1 MNQQAYDLAK
11 KWASNSYF
19 DDSTRAEI
27 KALLDSNN
35 EKEITERFYRD
46 LEFGTGGLRSI
57 IGNGSNR
64 MNKYQVRRATQAVC
78 NQMAKMNLPK
88 LACVGYDTRRFSKE
102 FAQEVAS
109 VFAGNGFTVY
119 LYDKMLPV
127 PLLSFSVRHHKAS
140 AGVMITA
147 SHNPKEY
154 NGYKLYWND
163 GGQVVPP
170 VDKEVINQYN
180 SITDYNTIQYMNF
193 SQALENKKIM
203 MVGEEVEQA
212 YRKMLKSFAINPE
225 LCATRGNELKL
236 VYTPIHGTGIN
247 MVPKALSDLGF
258 TKIDIV
264 KEQEKPDENFSTV
277 KSPNPENVE
286 ALTLAVNLMLK
297 NNADLC
303 YGTDPDCD
311 RLGVMVNHHGKAE
324 MLNGNQVAVL
334 LLHYVLSQK
343 KKQNKLPQDA
353 LVIKTIVTSELQ
365 TTIAKNLNVN
375 IENTLTGFKWM
386 GLRLSELE
394 QKGIKYSFMFASEES
409 YGYLGHNQVRDKD
422 GVSAAVLTTEM
433 ALYYKTQGKT
443 LIDALDDIYSEFG
456 FAYEGLLSIDYFG
469 KEGAEKINRIMDHFR
484 NYFTKNIKTILDEE
498 IVEME
503 DYQNL
508 HTVNFSSKEKTPI
521 TQTKSNVIGFKFKS
535 GNKLYLRPSGTE
547 PKIKFYSMVQDKNGS
562 LEIRKKN
569 ALNKVNDIETFIKKE
584 VEPV

>member
-1 MNQQAYDLAK
+1 MKEKAYDLAK
-11 KWASNSYF
+11 TWATNPYF
-19 DDSTRAEI
+19 DEATRAEI
-27 KALLDSNN
+27 KSLLDNNN

-78 NQMAKMNLPK
+78 TQIQKMNLPK
-88 LACVGYDTRRFSKE
+88 LACIGYDTRRFSKE
-102 FAQEVAS
+102 FAGEVAA

-119 LYDKMLPV
+119 LFDKMLPV
-127 PLLSFSVRHHKAS
+127 PLLSYSVRHHQAT

-147 SHNPKEY
+147 SHNPKDY

-170 VDKEVINQYN
+170 VDQEVINEYN
-180 SITDYNTIQYMNF
+180 AITDYNTIRYLPLNQGIE
-193 SQALENKKIM
+193 SRKIV
-203 MVGEEVEQA
+203 MVGEKVEA
-212 YRKMLKSFAINPE
+212 AFRAMIKSYAINPE
-225 LCATRGNELKL
+225 LCAARGNELKL
-236 VYTPIHGTGIN
+236 VYTSIHGTGIN
-247 MVPKALSDLGF
+247 MVPKALADLGF

-277 KSPNPENVE
+277 KSPNPENIE
-286 ALTLAVNLMLK
+286 ALTLAVNLMMK
-297 NNADLC
+297 TGADLC

-311 RLGVMVNHHGKAE
+311 RIGVMVNHQGKAE

-334 LLHYVLSQK
+334 LLHYILSQK
-343 KKQNKLPQDA
+343 KKQNKLPADA

-365 TTIAKNLNVN
+365 TTIAKHFNVT

-394 QKGIKYSFMFASEES
+394 KKGTKYSFMFASEES

-422 GVSAAVLTTEM
+422 GVSACCLTTEM
-433 ALYYKTQGKT
+433 ALYHKTQNKT
-443 LIDALDDIYSEFG
+443 LIDALNDIYAEFG

-469 KEGAEKINRIMDHFR
+469 KEGAEKINRIMDYFR
-484 NYFTKNIKTILDEE
+484 GYRGKVIDEE
-498 IVEME
+498 IVEIE
-503 DYQNL
+503 DYLNL
-508 HTVNFSSKEKTPI
+508 NTLNLTTGHKTSI

-547 PKIKFYSMVQDKNGS
+547 PKIKFYTMVQDKNGS
-562 LEIRKKN
+562 LDERKKN
-569 ALNKVNDIETFIKKE
+569 ALKRVNDTENFIKKE
-584 VEPV
+584 VESL